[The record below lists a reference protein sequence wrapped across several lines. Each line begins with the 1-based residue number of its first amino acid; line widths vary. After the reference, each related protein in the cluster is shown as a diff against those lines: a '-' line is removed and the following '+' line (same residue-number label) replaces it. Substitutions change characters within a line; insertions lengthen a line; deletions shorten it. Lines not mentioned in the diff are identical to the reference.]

1 MKRLGPALA
10 SAALSLTLAA
20 ALAPAPAH
28 AQPPEGASAA
38 RPTSAGLREAM
49 RKLWEEH
56 VTYTAFFYT
65 AVIDGTD
72 AGPIAARL
80 LRNQDDLGNA
90 VKPFY
95 GDAAGA
101 QLSALLR
108 DHILIAADLV
118 GAAKAGDAKAKEAA
132 AARWQRNADDLAT
145 FLASANPNWNR
156 KTLDDM
162 LRAHLAITVDA
173 VVARLGKDAAAAVAA
188 YDRGHEHIL
197 VLSDA
202 LADGLVKQ
210 FPDRFLGRL

>member
-1 MKRLGPALA
+1 MTRRTAL
-10 SAALSLTLAA
+10 LA
-20 ALAPAPAH
+20 ALALTLTAPAV
-28 AQPPEGASAA
+28 ALAAPARLPEPA
-38 RPTSAGLREAM
+38 LREAM

-80 LRNQDDLGNA
+80 LRNQDDLGDA

-101 QLSALLR
+101 QLSGLLR
-108 DHILIAADLV
+108 DHILVAADLV
-118 GAAKAGDAKAKEAA
+118 KAAKAGDVKAKEDASR
-132 AARWQRNADDLAT
+132 RWQQNADAIAG
-145 FLASANPNWNR
+145 FLSSANPNWPR

-173 VVARLGKDAAAAVAA
+173 VVARLSGDAAAAVAA

-197 VLSDA
+197 A
-202 LADGLVKQ
+202 LADALSAGLVKQ
-210 FPDRFLGRL
+210 FPDRFLARL